1 MAPVNAMDEPQ
12 LFLEQ
17 LELGVT
23 GTIVLMFCRMW
34 DVYAA
39 TGRYLSTDFVV
50 CNSKGSTMHA
60 TARNSIAY
68 NFLKL
73 KEGGIYSIKKIPL
86 CLTRMSFGFPFE
98 MVDFENIETT
108 NNKYLI
114 DAAGGQSVRVTLWG
128 SLGELLIEKRT
139 NHVRVYAIVLTCL
152 TVKQYNSRLYLSSTS
167 STLIHDD
174 EEIPKIKQL
183 KSDTSGAEFSKELLP
198 VGCSNSKAGTL
209 ENLLMWSQNCSYVPL
224 YCAYRQCRDQEW
236 LEFSILQRRKMRE
249 KSYPFKRPLCESCNK
264 NVDYLVLRYRLELEV
279 SDDIAEVVLVVFN
292 ETASSL
298 VKCTADSKVE
308 YEDQL
313 WPTLWAPATHWS
325 SKVIHT
331 MSTTRM
337 KASLAEGLLLPKGC
351 VKSQ

>member
-39 TGRYLSTDFVV
+39 TGRYLSTDFV
-50 CNSKGSTMHA
+50 GSTMHA

-73 KEGGIYSIKKIPL
+73 KE
-86 CLTRMSFGFPFE
+86 
-98 MVDFENIETT
+98 
-108 NNKYLI
+108 

-209 ENLLMWSQNCSYVPL
+209 ENLLMWSQNCTYVPL